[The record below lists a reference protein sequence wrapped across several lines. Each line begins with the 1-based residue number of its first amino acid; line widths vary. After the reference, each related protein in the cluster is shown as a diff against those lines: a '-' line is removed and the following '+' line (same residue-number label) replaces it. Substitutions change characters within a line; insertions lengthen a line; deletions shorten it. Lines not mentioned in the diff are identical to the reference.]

1 MLQAVRDPDSWL
13 DKLTLDDGTLP
24 DIPQTEVFDDLGD
37 LPESIA
43 EKTVV
48 VDKRTGLAGEVPVDS
63 PLPKSER
70 PDGNS
75 PVLAVL
81 RQEGGTSAGPP
92 VGLN

>member
-1 MLQAVRDPDSWL
+1 MLQALRYPGSLL

-24 DIPQTEVFDDLGD
+24 DIPQTEVLDDLGD
-37 LPESIA
+37 LPE
-43 EKTVV
+43 KTLV
-48 VDKRTGLAGEVPVDS
+48 VDKRTGLAGEGPGDS

-75 PVLAVL
+75 PVLAIL

-92 VGLN
+92 VGLV